1 MKCHGCSNSK
11 IGNRKLTCNTCKST
25 YCYDCLNIKPEDIP
39 NINQD
44 YVAHLKC
51 PSCAFVTRRKNTD
64 STPVNPRLRRAAD
77 DSMNMSFDTIAAGKT
92 AIASDNTS
100 TLSQVPTLEEI
111 SQLLDDKLSISSTYM
126 TSLRE
131 VLKEELRVMVASEV
145 QKAIQSLKDE
155 FTTTTDFIVD
165 EQSDIKRKL
174 CAKDSVI
181 ASLESELLRTQSDCA
196 KVTSRLSQI
205 EKLSRDL
212 NIEIQ
217 EVPESKSENLFSMLK
232 NLCSSLEVPIADSDI
247 RSCRRVA
254 KMDSASRRPRNVLA
268 TFNTPRLRD
277 SIISATLRFN
287 KSHSKEKL
295 NTSHLG
301 LAGESKRVYVT
312 EHLAPETK
320 QLHAAA
326 RKFAKD
332 KNFKFVW
339 VRYGRVYLRKDE
351 NTKGI
356 HLKNLDSLNNLELKS

>member
-1 MKCHGCSNSK
+1 
-11 IGNRKLTCNTCKST
+11 
-25 YCYDCLNIKPEDIP
+25 
-39 NINQD
+39 
-44 YVAHLKC
+44 
-51 PSCAFVTRRKNTD
+51 
-64 STPVNPRLRRAAD
+64 
-77 DSMNMSFDTIAAGKT
+77 MNMSFDTIAAGKT
-92 AIASDNTS
+92 TIASDNTS

-174 CAKDSVI
+174 CAKDSLI
-181 ASLESELLRTQSDCA
+181 ASLESELLRTQNDCA
-196 KVTSRLSQI
+196 KVTSRLFQI

-356 HLKNLDSLNNLELKS
+356 HLKNLDSLNNVELKS